1 MNACYAHR
9 EVGRGG
15 DLPTLEKRHSALFII
30 AVTKLK
36 RERNDRFGNSRSAHG
51 ICCSG
56 EAAVFSSQGDETMET
71 IWAIVCE
78 GKIVPL
84 EPFEAAEGAR
94 ALARGC
100 PKRLPNFGR
109 RRANQL

>member
-1 MNACYAHR
+1 
-9 EVGRGG
+9 
-15 DLPTLEKRHSALFII
+15 
-30 AVTKLK
+30 
-36 RERNDRFGNSRSAHG
+36 
-51 ICCSG
+51 
-56 EAAVFSSQGDETMET
+56 MET